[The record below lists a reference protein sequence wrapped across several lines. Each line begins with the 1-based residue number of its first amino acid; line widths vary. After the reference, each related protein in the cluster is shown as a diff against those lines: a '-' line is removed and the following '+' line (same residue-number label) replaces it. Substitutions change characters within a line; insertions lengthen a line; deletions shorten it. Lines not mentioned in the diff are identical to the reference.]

1 MCEVEKAGGVF
12 VKKIVGLFLSI
23 ILIFTFCSLTV
34 LASTVQED
42 GIEVEITT
50 DKEEYEEGESISV
63 TISATNQNDSNVK
76 DVKIESTTPNGFKLA
91 DGASSSISKESL
103 GSGETLTL
111 KTTYEAEKSTSGN
124 ENPPIGGGDSSNTGL
139 TNSTVSNQ
147 ANQNEIA
154 MQTSDKESPNTGDT
168 NYFGIVF
175 VAFLISVTA
184 IVVVSVKMKKAKRI
198 LSLILCI
205 AIAGSVLP
213 NLQMYALEGNE
224 EDLEYSYINLSKYIT
239 VDGKPVLLPVVV
251 SYALD
256 NATDDDGEFEEIPE
270 GSYTPKE
277 ENIVYTNK
285 EKTYGYVN
293 NMVFIFFNENL
304 PEAERRAICES
315 IDGKIIC
322 YNKSLDLYDVEIPP
336 RDKKGLQELC
346 KQLEDMDGVIT
357 ATYDIVGDT
366 IAAVSSIPNDTWK
379 DEVNGIN
386 GVTWDENNPDGLN
399 WWLEA
404 TYVPSAWNYSQYF
417 HHMKIGVADRG
428 FDTGHE
434 DLNITVLNES
444 ENTIDDHGTH
454 VAGIIG
460 ATPNNGR
467 GITGITRNAD
477 LLGYDV
483 FPGSSIYTNL
493 KEEMNGI
500 DKLLEQGAK
509 VINFSIYSKNNGLT
523 QDKIYER
530 GYEQAKYIA
539 QFLHKFGPNFIIVTI
554 AGNGNENDIGIDTKN
569 ANGFAGIN
577 DNIIDRVQQAY
588 DDEFGTGEYFSKD
601 EFYDSFMIVG
611 AVDKEKTS
619 DGEYQLTTFSNY
631 GNAVTVCAPGQD
643 VFSTIVTGG
652 EDGSYGNRPGTSMAA
667 PIVSGITSMVWAVN
681 PDFTPS
687 VVKDIVTSTATTKVI
702 PRNSGDPRATYPMVN
717 AKAAVEKAI
726 QVSDDYNP
734 NSDYG
739 TIYGQVCEAETGNPL
754 EATIEIYSSDELY
767 QTITSSAETGDFSVS
782 LPAGTYELKFSKD
795 WYKVEKY
802 FDEYTVTVPLE
813 KGGLYILSDPIEMTK
828 MLPTFT
834 GRVIDAKTEKQLEG
848 VIVSLKGI
856 DKDDQDVTIV
866 ASQTQ
871 EDGTFNLTV
880 PKDNMADITALRFTK
895 DGYDEYIFPITPNS
909 SENVDIGTVALNSAY
924 RSSISGKVI
933 DRDTQ
938 KPIEKV
944 EISLAGIGENND
956 EVTISTSTTAT
967 DGTFN
972 LSVPKDNTA
981 TITGI
986 KFKKDGYCDYL
997 YPLENLS
1004 SESFDIG
1011 TIPLIPI
1018 WDGSVATSFAGGSGT
1033 KDDPYLIS
1041 NGAELAYLSHLARN
1055 VSYSTYYQ
1063 YYLLTQDI
1071 YLNDTSTFEN
1081 WEAASPANSW
1091 TPIGFLEDRD
1101 YYAYRFGGNFDGGGH
1116 TVYGAYV
1123 DLGNS
1128 ASVGLFGL
1136 CDGAT
1141 ISNLSLKDSYII
1153 GKQYVG
1159 GISGSSKGESL
1170 FYNCSNQAVIRGE
1183 RMVGGIVGC
1192 DDDGVFR
1199 YCCNVGNITATDG
1212 SAGGIVG
1219 SSNGEAANFTT
1230 GTLQYC
1236 YNTGNITGAF
1246 SVGGIAGCA
1255 SYFTNCYNAGIITVT
1270 DRTAGGITGTLT
1282 AIGKDKHNYVVNCYN
1297 AGEIRCSN
1305 ESLNLEDKKIGGLIG
1320 NREVRTTLETS
1331 YFLDTTAEYDFGIG
1345 GWYTARKDCAL
1356 TDEQMRSSENFTGFN
1371 FTDIWY
1377 INENSGY
1384 PYPQLF
1390 FPE

>member
-1 MCEVEKAGGVF
+1 M
-12 VKKIVGLFLSI
+12 KKIVGLFLSI

-63 TISATNQNDSNVK
+63 TISATNQNDSNIT
-76 DVKIESTTPNGFKLA
+76 DVKIESITPNGFKLA
-91 DGASSSISKESL
+91 DEASSSISKESL
-103 GSGETLTL
+103 GSGETLML

-124 ENPPIGGGDSSNTGL
+124 ENTEGDENPPIGGGDSSNTGL

-213 NLQMYALEGNE
+213 NLQIHALEGNK
-224 EDLEYSYINLSKYIT
+224 DIEYSYINLSKYIT
-239 VDGKPVLLPVVV
+239 VNNKPVPLPAVV
-251 SYALD
+251 SYVLD
-256 NATDDDGEFEEIPE
+256 NTTDDNDEYEEIPE
-270 GSYTPKE
+270 GGYTPKE

-315 IDGKIIC
+315 IDGKIIGS
-322 YNKSLDLYDVEIPP
+322 NKSLDQYKVEIPP
-336 RDKKGLQELC
+336 RDEKGLQELC
-346 KQLEDMDGVIT
+346 EQLEDMDGVIT
-357 ATYDIVGDT
+357 ATYDLIGLTVG
-366 IAAVSSIPNDTWK
+366 AVSSIPNDTWK

-386 GVTWDENNPDGLN
+386 GVIWDENNPDGLN

-417 HHMKIGVADRG
+417 HHMKIGVADNG
-428 FDTGHE
+428 FDIGHE
-434 DLNITVLNES
+434 DLNITVLNEQ
-444 ENTIDDHGTH
+444 ENTINDHGTH

-467 GITGITRNAD
+467 GITGIVRNAD

-483 FPGSSIYTNL
+483 FPGSSEKTNSD
-493 KEEMNGI
+493 ETMDGI

-509 VINFSIYSKNNGLT
+509 VINYSLYQENNGLT
-523 QDKIYER
+523 SDKIYKR

-554 AGNGNENDIGIDTKN
+554 AGNGNENNIGIDTKN

-611 AVDKEKTS
+611 AVDKKKTS

-631 GNAVTVCAPGQD
+631 GDAVTVCAPGQD

-687 VVKDIVTSTATTKVI
+687 VVKDIVTSTATTKVNS
-702 PRNSGDPRATYPMVN
+702 RNSGDPRPTYPMVN

-782 LPAGTYELKFSKD
+782 LPAGTYKLKFSKD

-895 DGYDEYIFPITPNS
+895 DGYDEYISPITPNS
-909 SENVDIGTVALNSAY
+909 SENVDIGTVFLSPSPSTSIFGKVVDSETQSSLDGVEVSLNGIDENENEIVVSTATT
-924 RSSISGKVI
+924 STDGKFNLDVPSGNTAKLTSIS
-933 DRDTQ
+933 
-938 KPIEKV
+938 
-944 EISLAGIGENND
+944 
-956 EVTISTSTTAT
+956 
-967 DGTFN
+967 
-972 LSVPKDNTA
+972 
-981 TITGI
+981 
-986 KFKKDGYCDYL
+986 FKKDRYEDYL
-997 YPLENLS
+997 YSL
-1004 SESFDIG
+1004 ESFDNESMDIG
-1011 TIPLIPI
+1011 TI
-1018 WDGSVATSFAGGSGT
+1018 
-1033 KDDPYLIS
+1033 YLKLSESIGDIIYIS
-1041 NGAELAYLSHLARN
+1041 TPEQFN
-1055 VSYSTYYQ
+1055 
-1063 YYLLTQDI
+1063 DI
-1071 YLNDTSTFEN
+1071 RKNLDAHYVLLNDIDLADFTFWAPIGTSTNPFTGILDGN
-1081 WEAASPANSW
+1081 GYNI
-1091 TPIGFLEDRD
+1091 TGF
-1101 YYAYRFGGNFDGGGH
+1101 
-1116 TVYGAYV
+1116 T
-1123 DLGNS
+1123 
-1128 ASVGLFGL
+1128 
-1136 CDGAT
+1136 
-1141 ISNLSLKDSYII
+1141 
-1153 GKQYVG
+1153 
-1159 GISGSSKGESL
+1159 ISGSSTGFDLSEEIDSKGHTEYCGAAIFGTVSDGAKIKNLNVKNASISCDSSYSTTCHAVLVGKLFGSESAKTTL
-1170 FYNCSNQAVIRGE
+1170 ENCSVSGNMTINSTGGYI
-1183 RMVGGIVGC
+1183 GGIVGYSNEYAEIINCQNYC
-1192 DDDGVFR
+1192 DIDTYVQLSDCLQL
-1199 YCCNVGNITATDG
+1199 Y
-1212 SAGGIVG
+1212 AGGILGGGWG
-1219 SSNGEAANFTT
+1219 SYPNIEH
-1230 GTLQYC
+1230 C
-1236 YNTGNITGAF
+1236 YNEGNIEALIDVIDHSWAAEMAVDGLLKQSTG
-1246 SVGGIAGCA
+1246 VGGIAGNSINIKNCCNVATRLQLQSDVPVGQCGRIA
-1255 SYFTNCYNAGIITVT
+1255 STYDTRHQNCVSFKYTIVNGQFVT
-1270 DRTAGGITGTLT
+1270 STDPTSIH
-1282 AIGKDKHNYVVNCYN
+1282 GKDMDTVEEVEDWYN
-1297 AGEIRCSN
+1297 S
-1305 ESLNLEDKKIGGLIG
+1305 
-1320 NREVRTTLETS
+1320 
-1331 YFLDTTAEYDFGIG
+1331 
-1345 GWYTARKDCAL
+1345 
-1356 TDEQMRSSENFTGFN
+1356 FN
-1371 FTDIWY
+1371 
-1377 INENSGY
+1377 
-1384 PYPQLF
+1384 
-1390 FPE
+1390 

>member
-1 MCEVEKAGGVF
+1 
-12 VKKIVGLFLSI
+12 
-23 ILIFTFCSLTV
+23 
-34 LASTVQED
+34 
-42 GIEVEITT
+42 
-50 DKEEYEEGESISV
+50 
-63 TISATNQNDSNVK
+63 
-76 DVKIESTTPNGFKLA
+76 
-91 DGASSSISKESL
+91 
-103 GSGETLTL
+103 
-111 KTTYEAEKSTSGN
+111 
-124 ENPPIGGGDSSNTGL
+124 
-139 TNSTVSNQ
+139 
-147 ANQNEIA
+147 

-213 NLQMYALEGNE
+213 NLQIHALEGNK
-224 EDLEYSYINLSKYIT
+224 DIEYSYINLSKYIT
-239 VDGKPVLLPVVV
+239 VNNKPVPLPAVV
-251 SYALD
+251 SYVLD
-256 NATDDDGEFEEIPE
+256 NTTDDNDEYEEIPE
-270 GSYTPKE
+270 GGYTPKE

-315 IDGKIIC
+315 IDGKIIGS
-322 YNKSLDLYDVEIPP
+322 NKSLDLYDVEIPP

-366 IAAVSSIPNDTWK
+366 IAAVSSIPNDPWR
-379 DEVNGIN
+379 DVFEGIT

-417 HHMKIGVADRG
+417 HHMKIGVADSG
-428 FDTGHE
+428 FDIGHE

-460 ATPNNGR
+460 ATSNNER
-467 GITGITRNAD
+467 GIAGITRNAD

-523 QDKIYER
+523 QEEIYER

-569 ANGFAGIN
+569 ANYFAGIN

-588 DDEFGTGEYFSKD
+588 NEEFGTGEFFSKD

-611 AVDKEKTS
+611 AVDKKKTS

-631 GNAVTVCAPGQD
+631 GDAVTVCAPGQD

-652 EDGSYGNRPGTSMAA
+652 IDGSYGNMSGTSMAA

-687 VVKDIVTSTATTKVI
+687 VVKDIVTSTATTKVNA
-702 PRNSGDPRATYPMVN
+702 RNSGDPRDTYPMVN

-795 WYKVEKY
+795 GYKVEKY
-802 FDEYTVTVPLE
+802 FDEYAITVPLE
-813 KGGLYILSDPIEMTK
+813 EGGLYILSDPIEMTK
-828 MLPTFT
+828 MPF
-834 GRVIDAKTEKQLEG
+834 V
-848 VIVSLKGI
+848 
-856 DKDDQDVTIV
+856 
-866 ASQTQ
+866 
-871 EDGTFNLTV
+871 
-880 PKDNMADITALRFTK
+880 
-895 DGYDEYIFPITPNS
+895 
-909 SENVDIGTVALNSAY
+909 
-924 RSSISGKVI
+924 ISGKVV

-938 KPIEKV
+938 NPIEGV
-944 EISLAGIGENND
+944 EVSLNGVDEDAQEIIITSSVTQEN
-956 EVTISTSTTAT
+956 
-967 DGTFN
+967 GTFS
-972 LSVPKDNTA
+972 LTVPEDNTA

-986 KFKKDGYCDYL
+986 DFKKDGYSDYRFPISAL
-997 YPLENLS
+997 HN
-1004 SESFDIG
+1004 ESFDIG
-1011 TIPLIPI
+1011 TVFLSPSSSTSIFGKVVDSETQSSL
-1018 WDGSVATSFAGGSGT
+1018 DGVEVSLNGIDENENEIVVSTATTSTDGKFNLDVPSGNTAKLTSISFKKDRYEDYLYSLESFDNESMDIGT
-1033 KDDPYLIS
+1033 
-1041 NGAELAYLSHLARN
+1041 
-1055 VSYSTYYQ
+1055 
-1063 YYLLTQDI
+1063 I
-1071 YLNDTSTFEN
+1071 YLKLSESIGDITGDIIYISTPKQFNDIRKNLDAHYVLLNDIDLSDFTFWAPIGTSTNPFTGILDGN
-1081 WEAASPANSW
+1081 GYNI
-1091 TPIGFLEDRD
+1091 TGF
-1101 YYAYRFGGNFDGGGH
+1101 
-1116 TVYGAYV
+1116 T
-1123 DLGNS
+1123 
-1128 ASVGLFGL
+1128 
-1136 CDGAT
+1136 
-1141 ISNLSLKDSYII
+1141 
-1153 GKQYVG
+1153 
-1159 GISGSSKGESL
+1159 ISGSSTGFDLSEEIDSKGHTEYCGAAIFGTVSDGAKIKNLNVKNASISCDSSYSTTCHAVLVGKLFGSESAKTTL
-1170 FYNCSNQAVIRGE
+1170 ENCSVSGNMTINSTGGYI
-1183 RMVGGIVGC
+1183 GGIVGYSNEYAEIINCQNYC
-1192 DDDGVFR
+1192 DIDTYVQLSDCLQL
-1199 YCCNVGNITATDG
+1199 Y
-1212 SAGGIVG
+1212 AGGILGGGWG
-1219 SSNGEAANFTT
+1219 SYPNIEH
-1230 GTLQYC
+1230 C
-1236 YNTGNITGAF
+1236 YNEGNIEALIDVIDHSWAAEMAVDGLLKQSTG
-1246 SVGGIAGCA
+1246 VGGIAGNSINIKNCCNVATRLQLQSDVPVGQCGRIA
-1255 SYFTNCYNAGIITVT
+1255 STYDTRHQNCVSFKYTIVNGQFVT
-1270 DRTAGGITGTLT
+1270 STDPTSIH
-1282 AIGKDKHNYVVNCYN
+1282 GKDMDTVEEVEDWYN
-1297 AGEIRCSN
+1297 S
-1305 ESLNLEDKKIGGLIG
+1305 
-1320 NREVRTTLETS
+1320 
-1331 YFLDTTAEYDFGIG
+1331 
-1345 GWYTARKDCAL
+1345 
-1356 TDEQMRSSENFTGFN
+1356 FN
-1371 FTDIWY
+1371 
-1377 INENSGY
+1377 
-1384 PYPQLF
+1384 
-1390 FPE
+1390 